1 MLAHFEKGL
10 HMSFSIVAIA
20 TSIAGLI
27 LGIGW
32 LFAGNLLHKRWRM
45 ASTAASLLI
54 GRRLGA
60 VYLGISVMLF
70 LGRSAPPSDF
80 RSAICAGMLMALAFL
95 AGLGLFELKARR
107 AGPGILVSVVLE
119 IVLAVGFAWVLR
131 S

>member
-1 MLAHFEKGL
+1 
-10 HMSFSIVAIA
+10 MSFSIVATA

-45 ASTAASLLI
+45 ESTAASLLI

-60 VYLGISVMLF
+60 VYLSISAILF
-70 LGRSAPPSDF
+70 LGRSAPPSDL
-80 RSAICAGMLMALAFL
+80 RSAFCGGMLMAMAFL
-95 AGLGLFELKARR
+95 AGLGLFDFKARR

-119 IVLAVGFAWVLR
+119 IMLAAGFAWVLF